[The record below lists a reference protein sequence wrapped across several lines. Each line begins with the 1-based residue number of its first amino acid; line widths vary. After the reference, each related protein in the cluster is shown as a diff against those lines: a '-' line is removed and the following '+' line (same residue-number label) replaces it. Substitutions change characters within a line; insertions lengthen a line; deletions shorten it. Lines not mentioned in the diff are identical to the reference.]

1 MNSKARSIV
10 SSLPSA
16 RRIPLP
22 LRRPSTSRPAA
33 PAEMA
38 LHPALL
44 LRDVLAAA
52 QGLATQGMGAE
63 VSRDR
68 AAVATARL
76 ETLPAR
82 GTLLRDSLLG
92 PGDLIMLQPEAPVAD
107 GELAVVHL
115 DGATA
120 PVLRRVHADGG
131 WLRLVPED
139 QRFPVELRPA
149 ERVRVL
155 GRVLSIMRQ
164 ARPASQV
171 PLAI

>member
-10 SSLPSA
+10 SSPPSA

-22 LRRPSTSRPAA
+22 LRRPSTARPAA

-52 QGLATQGMGAE
+52 QGLAAE
-63 VSRDR
+63 GSRDR
-68 AAVATARL
+68 AATATARL